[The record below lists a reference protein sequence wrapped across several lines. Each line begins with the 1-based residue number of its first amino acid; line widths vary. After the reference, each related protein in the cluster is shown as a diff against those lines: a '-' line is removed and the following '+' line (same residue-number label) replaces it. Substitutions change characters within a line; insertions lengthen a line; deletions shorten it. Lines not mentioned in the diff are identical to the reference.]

1 MDRDD
6 RGVAL
11 TVGSGQ
17 TLEAINRFQRSF
29 LAGGTDFAAILES
42 AEQDKHC
49 AVAQCLSAVLMM
61 FMENH
66 ESHTR
71 ALHYIAAAVDAAQHA
86 LPHERLLVEA
96 VSAWVRHDPLASLGA
111 FDAALEIEPRWLAVA
126 RLMQT
131 RRIGCG
137 DWAGMLRT
145 LLPVLAA
152 NHDDAHALGMTA
164 FAYEQCHLLD
174 RAEAAARRAIGL
186 NRNEVW
192 AQHAL
197 AHALETTGRIDE
209 GITTLRV
216 LSDGWVGL
224 NSFMH
229 THIWWH
235 LALFMLD
242 RERYDEVL
250 ALFDSQI
257 WGIDKTYSQDQ
268 AGAVAMLARL
278 EGYGVPVGQRWD
290 DVADHLA
297 GRVDDHV
304 EPFLDL
310 HYVYGLAR
318 TGRPQARDL
327 VASMAAHAEMLTGAA
342 RAPWAEVA
350 VPLARGLLKLGE
362 GEARAAVPL
371 FAQTRSR
378 WNEIGGSHAQ
388 RDLFE
393 QLYIRALI
401 EAGDLGA
408 AQQLVELRRLAR
420 PHVAPTHRLLARLYD
435 GLGLRDLGAAAT
447 ATAQRLAADAA

>member
-1 MDRDD
+1 
-6 RGVAL
+6 
-11 TVGSGQ
+11 
-17 TLEAINRFQRSF
+17 
-29 LAGGTDFAAILES
+29 
-42 AEQDKHC
+42 
-49 AVAQCLSAVLMM
+49 MM

-66 ESHTR
+66 ESHAR
-71 ALHYIAAAVDAAQHA
+71 ALHYIASAVDAAQHA
-86 LPHERLLVEA
+86 LPHEKLLVEA
-96 VSAWVRHDPLASLGA
+96 VAAWVRHDPAASLGA
-111 FDAALEIEPRWLAVA
+111 FDAALEIEPRWLAAA

-131 RRIGCG
+131 RRICCG
-137 DWAGMLRT
+137 DWAGMLRN

-152 NHDDAHALGMTA
+152 NRDDAHALGMTA

-174 RAEAAARRAIGL
+174 QAEATARRAIGL
-186 NRNEVW
+186 DRNEVW

-209 GITTLRV
+209 GITTLRA

-235 LALFMLD
+235 LALFLLD
-242 RERYDEVL
+242 RERFDDVL
-250 ALFDSQI
+250 GLFDTQV

-268 AGAVAMLARL
+268 VGAVALLARL
-278 EGYGVPVGQRWD
+278 EGYGVPVGNRWD
-290 DVADHLA
+290 DVADHLET
-297 GRVDDHV
+297 RVGDHV

-318 TGRPQARDL
+318 CGRPQAADL
-327 VASMAAHAEMLTGAA
+327 VASMARHAETLTGAA
-342 RAPWAEVA
+342 RTPWVDVA
-350 VPLARGLLKLGE
+350 LPLARALLLLGQ
-362 GEARAAVPL
+362 GEARAAVGL

-401 EAGDLGA
+401 EAGDLGG
-408 AQQLVELRRLAR
+408 AQQLAELRRLAR

-435 GLGLRDLGAAAT
+435 GLGLADLGAEAT
-447 ATAQRLAADAA
+447 ATAQRIAAAAA

>member
-1 MDRDD
+1 
-6 RGVAL
+6 
-11 TVGSGQ
+11 
-17 TLEAINRFQRSF
+17 
-29 LAGGTDFAAILES
+29 
-42 AEQDKHC
+42 
-49 AVAQCLSAVLMM
+49 MM

-66 ESHTR
+66 ESHAR
-71 ALHYIAAAVDAAQHA
+71 ALHYIAAATDAAHHA
-86 LPHERLLVEA
+86 LPHEKLLVEA

-137 DWAGMLRT
+137 DWAGMLRN

-152 NHDDAHALGMTA
+152 NQDDPHALGMTA

-174 RAEAAARRAIGL
+174 RAEATARRAIGL

-209 GITTLRV
+209 GITTLRA

-235 LALFMLD
+235 LALFLLD
-242 RERYDEVL
+242 RERFDDVL
-250 ALFDSQI
+250 ALYDSQI

-278 EGYGVPVGQRWD
+278 EGYGVSVGQRWED
-290 DVADHLA
+290 LA
-297 GRVDDHV
+297 GYLEARVGDHV

-310 HYVYGLAR
+310 HYVCGLAR
-318 TGRPQARDL
+318 AGRSHAADL
-327 VASMAAHAEMLTGAA
+327 VASMARHAEALSGAA
-342 RAPWAEVA
+342 RTPWAEVA
-350 VPLARGLLKLGE
+350 VPLARALLLFGQ

-401 EAGDLGA
+401 DAGDLGA

-435 GLGLRDLGAAAT
+435 GLGLADLGADAI
-447 ATAQRLAADAA
+447 ATAQRIAAQAA

>member
-1 MDRDD
+1 
-6 RGVAL
+6 
-11 TVGSGQ
+11 
-17 TLEAINRFQRSF
+17 
-29 LAGGTDFAAILES
+29 
-42 AEQDKHC
+42 
-49 AVAQCLSAVLMM
+49 MM

-66 ESHTR
+66 ESHGR
-71 ALHYIAAAVDAAQHA
+71 ALHYIAAASDAVQHA
-86 LPHERLLVEA
+86 LPHEKLLVEA
-96 VSAWVRHDPLASLGA
+96 VSAWVRHDPVASLGA
-111 FDAALEIEPRWLAVA
+111 FDAVLEIEPRWLAVA

-131 RRIGCG
+131 RRIGQG
-137 DWAGMLRT
+137 DWPGMLRN

-152 NHDDAHALGMTA
+152 NRDDAHALGMTA

-174 RAEAAARRAIGL
+174 RAEATARRAIEL

-209 GITTLRV
+209 GITTLRA

-235 LALFMLD
+235 LALFLLD
-242 RERYDEVL
+242 RERFDEALAVYDTQV
-250 ALFDSQI
+250 
-257 WGIDKTYSQDQ
+257 WGIDKSYSQDQ
-268 AGAVAMLARL
+268 AGAVALLARL
-278 EGYGVPVGQRWD
+278 EGYGVDVGRRWED
-290 DVADHLA
+290 LA
-297 GRVDDHV
+297 GYLEGRVSDHV
-304 EPFLDL
+304 EPFLDM

-318 TGRPQARDL
+318 TGRPQAADL
-327 VASMAAHAEMLTGAA
+327 VASIARHAETLTGAA
-342 RAPWAEVA
+342 RTPWAEVA
-350 VPLARGLLKLGE
+350 LPLARALLALGR
-362 GEARAAVPL
+362 GEARVAAGL

-401 EAGDLGA
+401 EAGDLGG

-435 GLGLRDLGAAAT
+435 GLGLAELGAEAAAT
-447 ATAQRLAADAA
+447 ARRIAAA

>member
-1 MDRDD
+1 
-6 RGVAL
+6 
-11 TVGSGQ
+11 
-17 TLEAINRFQRSF
+17 
-29 LAGGTDFAAILES
+29 
-42 AEQDKHC
+42 
-49 AVAQCLSAVLMM
+49 MM

-71 ALHYIAAAVDAAQHA
+71 ALHYIAAAADAAPRA

-96 VSAWVRHDPLASLGA
+96 VAAWVRHDPAASLGA
-111 FDAALEIEPRWLAVA
+111 FDAVLEIEPRWLAVA
-126 RLMQT
+126 RLMQA

-137 DWAGMLRT
+137 DWTGMLRN

-152 NHDDAHALGMTA
+152 NQDDAHALGMTA
-164 FAYEQCHLLD
+164 FAYEQCHLID
-174 RAEAAARRAIGL
+174 RAEATARRAIGL

-209 GITTLRV
+209 GITTLRA

-235 LALFMLD
+235 LALFLLD
-242 RERYDEVL
+242 RERFDEVL
-250 ALFDSQI
+250 ALYDSQI

-268 AGAVAMLARL
+268 AGAVALLARL
-278 EGYGVPVGQRWD
+278 EGYGVPVGNRWD
-290 DVADHLA
+290 DLA
-297 GRVDDHV
+297 NYLEARVDDHV

-318 TGRPQARDL
+318 AGRSQGSGL
-327 VASMAAHAEMLTGAA
+327 VASMARHAEALPAVA
-342 RAPWAEVA
+342 RTPWAEVA
-350 VPLARGLLKLGE
+350 VPLARALLLLGQN
-362 GEARAAVPL
+362 EARAAALL

-401 EAGDLGA
+401 EAGELGA

-420 PHVAPTHRLLARLYD
+420 PNVAPTHRLLARLYD
-435 GLGLRDLGAAAT
+435 GLGLTDLGTEAT
-447 ATAQRLAADAA
+447 AIAQRIAAEAA